1 MDCENGRALDAGR
14 DCNDPAAEPQG
25 TTEALL
31 HAACAGS
38 REARQQLYAHCLPAL
53 QRRARRWL
61 PRTHAG
67 LNDADDLVQIALLR
81 ALQRIGEFEVRGA
94 ASFLAYLHR
103 ILVNEVRGEL
113 RRQRRR
119 GDALELDEN
128 FASAADPVLDHVLSS
143 ERQSAYLSALR
154 RLGSCQRQF
163 LALRIDAGLSF
174 SEIAARTGN
183 SEDGARMRVA
193 RALRSMTRQLAAVA
207 A

>member
-1 MDCENGRALDAGR
+1 MDFDVEGAADDGR
-14 DCNDPAAEPQG
+14 DCDHAAPDPDGATA
-25 TTEALL
+25 ALL
-31 HAACAGS
+31 QAACAGS
-38 REARQQLYAHCLPAL
+38 REARQELCAHCLPAL
-53 QRRARRWL
+53 RQRARRWL

-94 ASFLAYLHR
+94 ASFLAYLHT

-119 GDALELDEN
+119 GEALELDDSL
-128 FASAADPVLDHVLSS
+128 APAGDPVLEHAMTA
-143 ERQSAYLSALR
+143 ERQSAYLTALR
-154 RLGSCQRQF
+154 RLGRCQRQH
-163 LALRIDAGLSF
+163 LALRVDAGLSF